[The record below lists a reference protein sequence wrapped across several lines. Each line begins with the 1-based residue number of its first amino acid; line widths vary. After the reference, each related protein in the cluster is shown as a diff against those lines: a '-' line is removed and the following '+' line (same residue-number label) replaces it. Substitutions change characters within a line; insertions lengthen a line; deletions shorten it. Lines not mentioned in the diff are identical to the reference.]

1 MKTYLLLRNNKESGP
16 YTTEE
21 LISKG
26 LKAYDLVWI
35 EGRSTAWRYPS
46 EVEELKEYAPSVE
59 EQPFDRFYKKNTP
72 AQKTETVIAEQP
84 PAKKEKPR
92 YRIAAAW
99 KKIETAPDSV
109 IPSKEP
115 VSTFKTDTPATT
127 PSWKEV
133 YSEWKSEA
141 PVDKTSEL
149 PSPVVKKETVE
160 LETKYSRSLDEIK
173 ERYVESVLKPK
184 TKKGINLS
192 VNTKQ
197 FGEAALVVLVLA
209 FGLWMVFKPES
220 KAENNSL
227 TAKSTEVKQQ
237 PKSAS
242 DEQQVS
248 EEDQNTEQTNEITT
262 IQEEKPLNKAAVKPA
277 EKSAPVYV
285 TVDKKTAKTGS
296 VTKQQELQSLPVRYA
311 SEKTTGQKF
320 QKAGNIRPVAGVRNS
335 VKRDAGIVQTSP
347 ANTTT
352 PPLATT
358 TDDQKQA
365 VANTATPAIIKN
377 ASTKKTVDE
386 LVRVE
391 QMSKY
396 AGVVQDV
403 KLNVQNMTGSTLD
416 LVVVDLKYYDK
427 KGFYK
432 KGETLYIKNL
442 PANRDVII
450 KAPDDLA
457 ASNVT
462 YKVGLVS
469 SSQNGISM
477 VAD

>member
-16 YTTEE
+16 YTAEE

-46 EVEELKEYAPSVE
+46 EVEDLKEYAPTVE

-84 PAKKEKPR
+84 VARKEKPR

-99 KKIETAPDSV
+99 KKIEATPEPVTAA
-109 IPSKEP
+109 KEP
-115 VSTFKTDTPATT
+115 VPASKTATPENA
-127 PSWKEV
+127 PSWKDA
-133 YSEWKSEA
+133 YSEWKNEVPA
-141 PVDKTSEL
+141 AKTLET
-149 PSPVVKKETVE
+149 PSPVLKKETVE

-173 ERYVESVLKPK
+173 ERYVENILKPK
-184 TKKGINLS
+184 TQKGFSLS
-192 VNTKQ
+192 ANAKQ
-197 FGEAALVVLVLA
+197 FGEVALIVLVLA

-227 TAKSTEVKQQ
+227 TAKSNEVKQQ
-237 PKSAS
+237 PKPVA
-242 DEQQVS
+242 DEQAA
-248 EEDQNTEQTNEITT
+248 EEDQNTEQGNEITT

-277 EKSAPVYV
+277 EKSTPVYV

-320 QKAGNIRPVAGVRNS
+320 QKPGNIRPVAGVRNS

-352 PPLATT
+352 PPLPTT

-469 SSQNGISM
+469 SAQNGISM

>member
-1 MKTYLLLRNNKESGP
+1 MKTYLLLRNNKEAGP
-16 YTTEE
+16 YTAEE

-46 EVEELKEYAPSVE
+46 EIDELKAYAPAVE
-59 EQPFDRFYKKNTP
+59 EQPFDRFYKKTSP
-72 AQKTETVIAEQP
+72 AQKTETVITEQP
-84 PAKKEKPR
+84 VIKKEKPR

-99 KKIETAPDSV
+99 KKIEASP
-109 IPSKEP
+109 EP
-115 VSTFKTDTPATT
+115 VVASVEPAFTSKTATPVNA
-127 PSWKEV
+127 PSWKEA
-133 YSEWKSEA
+133 YSEWKNETPAIINTAS
-141 PVDKTSEL
+141 PSVTS
-149 PSPVVKKETVE
+149 KKETVE

-173 ERYVESVLKPK
+173 ERYIENVLQPK
-184 TKKGINLS
+184 QKKSAGFS
-192 VNTKQ
+192 VNAKQ
-197 FGEAALVVLVLA
+197 FGEAALIVLVLA

-227 TAKSTEVKQQ
+227 VAKSKEVKQE
-237 PKSAS
+237 PKPAEEQQAS
-242 DEQQVS
+242 DE
-248 EEDQNTEQTNEITT
+248 DLNPEQSSEITT

-277 EKSAPVYV
+277 EKSTPVYV
-285 TVDKKTAKTGS
+285 TVDKKATKATN
-296 VTKQQELQSLPVRYA
+296 VLKQQPLQSLPVRYA
-311 SEKTTGQKF
+311 SEKTNGQKF
-320 QKAGNIRPVAGVRNS
+320 QKPGMSTHTVAGVRNS

-352 PPLATT
+352 PPQPTIT
-358 TDDQKQA
+358 EDQKQA
-365 VANTATPAIIKN
+365 VANTATPAILKN
-377 ASTKKTVDE
+377 TSTKKSVDE

-403 KLNVQNMTGSTLD
+403 KLNVQNMTGGTLD

-469 SSQNGISM
+469 SAQNGISM

>member
-1 MKTYLLLRNNKESGP
+1 
-16 YTTEE
+16 
-21 LISKG
+21 
-26 LKAYDLVWI
+26 
-35 EGRSTAWRYPS
+35 
-46 EVEELKEYAPSVE
+46 
-59 EQPFDRFYKKNTP
+59 
-72 AQKTETVIAEQP
+72 
-84 PAKKEKPR
+84 
-92 YRIAAAW
+92 
-99 KKIETAPDSV
+99 
-109 IPSKEP
+109 
-115 VSTFKTDTPATT
+115 
-127 PSWKEV
+127 
-133 YSEWKSEA
+133 
-141 PVDKTSEL
+141 
-149 PSPVVKKETVE
+149 
-160 LETKYSRSLDEIK
+160 
-173 ERYVESVLKPK
+173 
-184 TKKGINLS
+184 
-192 VNTKQ
+192 
-197 FGEAALVVLVLA
+197 
-209 FGLWMVFKPES
+209 
-220 KAENNSL
+220 
-227 TAKSTEVKQQ
+227 
-237 PKSAS
+237 
-242 DEQQVS
+242 
-248 EEDQNTEQTNEITT
+248 
-262 IQEEKPLNKAAVKPA
+262 
-277 EKSAPVYV
+277 
-285 TVDKKTAKTGS
+285 
-296 VTKQQELQSLPVRYA
+296 
-311 SEKTTGQKF
+311 
-320 QKAGNIRPVAGVRNS
+320 
-335 VKRDAGIVQTSP
+335 VQTSP

-352 PPLATT
+352 PPLPTT

-469 SSQNGISM
+469 SAQNGISM